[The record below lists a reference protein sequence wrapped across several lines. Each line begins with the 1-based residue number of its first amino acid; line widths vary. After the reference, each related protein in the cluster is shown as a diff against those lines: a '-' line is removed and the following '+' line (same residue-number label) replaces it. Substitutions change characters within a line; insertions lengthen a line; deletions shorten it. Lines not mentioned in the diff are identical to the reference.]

1 MQTEKRNIPEHSVS
15 CIILAGGKNAR
26 MGQEKAFL
34 RIGERTI
41 IEEQK
46 DTLSKIFDEIII
58 VAKTQDYFK
67 NIDTKVVT
75 DIIPDSGPLGG
86 LYSGLAVSSNI
97 HSFLIG
103 CDMPFINLE
112 LIEYMVKRIGENDI
126 IIPLSSNGIETL
138 FAIYSINCM
147 ENIRRQIELRNLKL
161 LDILKFHKIRYI
173 SQEEVEKFDPKQF
186 SFFNVNNPKDY
197 EEALKIWLKR

>member
-1 MQTEKRNIPEHSVS
+1 MLGPQKQVS
-15 CIILAGGKNAR
+15 CIVLAGGKNAR

-58 VAKTQDYFK
+58 VANTQDYFK

-75 DIIPDSGPLGG
+75 DIIPDCGPLGG

-112 LIEYMVKRIGENDI
+112 LIEYMIKRIGENDI
-126 IIPLSSNGIETL
+126 IIPQSSKGIETL
-138 FAIYSINCM
+138 FAIYSINCL
-147 ENIRRQIELRNLKL
+147 ETIRRQIELRNLKL
-161 LDILKFHKIRYI
+161 LDILKLHKIKYI
-173 SQEEVEKFDPKQF
+173 SLEEVEKFDPKQF

-197 EEALKIWLKR
+197 EEALKIWLKK

>member
-1 MQTEKRNIPEHSVS
+1 MLETQRQIS

-26 MGQEKAFL
+26 MGREKAYL

-41 IEEQK
+41 IEEQS
-46 DTLSKIFDEIII
+46 DALSRIFDEIII
-58 VAKTQDYFK
+58 VANSQNYFK
-67 NIDTKVVT
+67 NIDAKVVT

-97 HSFLIG
+97 HSFLIA

-112 LIEYMVKRIGENDI
+112 LIDYMIKQIGENDI
-126 IIPLSSNGIETL
+126 VIPLSSKGIETL
-138 FAIYSINCM
+138 FAVYSLNCL
-147 ENIRRQIELRNLKL
+147 ETIRRQIEFRNLKL
-161 LDILKFHKIRYI
+161 LDILNFFKVRYI
-173 SQEEVEKFDPKQF
+173 SQEEVEKFDPKEF
-186 SFFNVNNPKDY
+186 SFFNVNSQKDY

>member
-1 MQTEKRNIPEHSVS
+1 MLETQRQIS

-26 MGQEKAFL
+26 MGREKAYL

-41 IEEQK
+41 IEEQS
-46 DTLSKIFDEIII
+46 DTLGRIFDEIII
-58 VAKTQDYFK
+58 VANSQNYFK
-67 NIDTKVVT
+67 NIDAKVVT

-97 HSFLIG
+97 HSFLIA

-112 LIEYMVKRIGENDI
+112 LIDYMIKQIGENDI
-126 IIPLSSNGIETL
+126 VIPLSSKGIETL
-138 FAIYSINCM
+138 FAVYSLNCL
-147 ENIRRQIELRNLKL
+147 ETIRRQIEFRNLKL
-161 LDILKFHKIRYI
+161 LDILNFFKVRYI
-173 SQEEVEKFDPKQF
+173 SQEEVEKFDPKEF
-186 SFFNVNNPKDY
+186 SFFNVNSQKDY